1 LKFLSVN
8 SIVIPPAST
17 GKDKSKRNAVISID
31 QTNNGNLLKVKPR
44 QRIFK
49 IVVIKLIAP
58 AIEEIPARCRL
69 KIAKSTA
76 GLECAKIPD
85 SGGYNV
91 QPVPAPPSTRLE
103 VSNNKSA
110 GGNNQK
116 LKLFNLGNA
125 KRAAKARQLRIQG
138 YQINP
143 EHSCH
148 A

>member
-1 LKFLSVN
+1 
-8 SIVIPPAST
+8 VIPPAST

-58 AIEEIPARCRL
+58 AIEEIPTRRRL
-69 KIAKSTA
+69 KIAKFTA

-85 SGGYNV
+85 SGGYYV
-91 QPVPAPPSTRLE
+91 QPVPAPPFTRLE

-125 KRAAKARQLRIQG
+125 ERAAKGRQLRVQA
-138 YQINP
+138 YQKKTT
-143 EHSCH
+143 ERLSYLT
-148 A
+148 